1 MELFFHNLPELVEP
15 YINLFHFVDF
25 KFVIDFP
32 AFLFMGQEIA
42 LGQDAQMLRYGLPGN
57 VEVLR
62 NSVRG
67 HRLHGDQDED
77 RSSGGICNG
86 LKNVS
91 SHNLLPASGS
101 TCEAD
106 RLQIYMQPIGFAK
119 FIFIIILLSSN
130 S

>member
-1 MELFFHNLPELVEP
+1 
-15 YINLFHFVDF
+15 
-25 KFVIDFP
+25 
-32 AFLFMGQEIA
+32 
-42 LGQDAQMLRYGLPGN
+42 
-57 VEVLR
+57 
-62 NSVRG
+62 
-67 HRLHGDQDED
+67 
-77 RSSGGICNG
+77 